1 MSLLAGKLDLTS
13 YLMRKAGIDPKASR
27 KLKLLDDTRAERAER
42 AERGAQYRSQQ
53 WSRYADSTR
62 TSW

>member
-13 YLMRKAGIDPKASR
+13 YLMRKAGIDPNASR
-27 KLKLLDDTRAERAER
+27 KLKLLDDTRAER